1 MIPSLWIIFTS
12 LISTLVTALSP
23 HPKLILISFDG
34 FRYDLLN
41 ATMCPNIFK
50 WAVRSSWF
58 ANGSRSQYVT
68 YTAPNHMS
76 IVTGLHEEDHG
87 IVSNYFWDTD
97 TGKFFDYFNSTKRQG
112 VVNESLDISWYLGE
126 PVWLTNEKSDSTRR
140 SATFYWPNGE
150 APFPSPPHRPSIHR
164 QWKDFRNL
172 TEWMTDVDAIIDLFT
187 NEEDPVNFVAWYVAE
202 PDHTL
207 HLNGFYNG
215 ELRKKI
221 HQLDQLFGYFVAK
234 LHDSGLEDVVNVIL
248 TADHGHAEIEGAE
261 NVMCV
266 RDYITS
272 EGYDLG
278 DHMIYPHNES
288 IALEI
293 YRNLTDAVK
302 KHGYK
307 VNIFLKEN
315 IPKHLFYSNSS
326 RIGRIVIEP
335 EVGWAASLSCKT
347 NKLLETY
354 SSGNVKF
361 NSSTHGMDPDRK
373 EMRAFLVVGGPS
385 IIPGKREWITFFVLI
400 IPSIC
405 VVVLFMIYACKHT
418 ILTENQGWAWSQKGY
433 RPLLMN
439 TVDIERSGSSN
450 ISAPLTRADINKE
463 ESILVRNQHI
473 RYGDYGVLGPI
484 LEKYLK
490 TTDSILQVG
499 CGNSQLAAEMY
510 DNGFRTIHSID
521 NNSSVIEE
529 QRLRNKQR
537 PELVFLED
545 DATSMS
551 SGDESFSVVIDKGTL
566 DALLPPDATVQQ
578 LESVR
583 NMFAEVDR
591 VLKIGGRYQ
600 IITLAQ
606 QHIVKFWIEYF
617 SKTKLDSEASISIE
631 SSLQQGPRYRFF
643 IVDDAK
649 AKAIRSYAVFIVP
662 LGREGEWIFSTEKGR
677 RTLLEQAKKDELGP
691 FASRFD
697 PRENGGLIDFLSCGS
712 VDVRVT
718 QASGESAIN
727 GKWTV
732 EDVVVDEQEYRRLL
746 AVLGLGGGI
755 LASFL
760 LRHFNKAVIDAI
772 ELDPDVVK
780 VATQWFALPSRDS
793 RMNVQVKD
801 ALDYLEEAPQKGD
814 REKLDMLFVDLAG
827 AVHESGLSCP
837 PAVFLTDPVLRN
849 MKNSL
854 GANGVVALNL
864 VTRDADV
871 AERARRSISAHFP
884 ALFHI
889 HSEEDVNEVLLAC
902 SSVPPSFDPLKF
914 SKSMRKDLPWL
925 NDLAPLVG
933 RITRVT
939 SFRD

>member
-1 MIPSLWIIFTS
+1 MATLGSVSTA
-12 LISTLVTALSP
+12 ISPQVGR
-23 HPKLILISFDG
+23 SFLCSKCHCDC
-34 FRYDLLN
+34 L
-41 ATMCPNIFK
+41 
-50 WAVRSSWF
+50 
-58 ANGSRSQYVT
+58 
-68 YTAPNHMS
+68 
-76 IVTGLHEEDHG
+76 
-87 IVSNYFWDTD
+87 
-97 TGKFFDYFNSTKRQG
+97 
-112 VVNESLDISWYLGE
+112 
-126 PVWLTNEKSDSTRR
+126 
-140 SATFYWPNGE
+140 
-150 APFPSPPHRPSIHR
+150 
-164 QWKDFRNL
+164 
-172 TEWMTDVDAIIDLFT
+172 
-187 NEEDPVNFVAWYVAE
+187 
-202 PDHTL
+202 
-207 HLNGFYNG
+207 
-215 ELRKKI
+215 
-221 HQLDQLFGYFVAK
+221 
-234 LHDSGLEDVVNVIL
+234 
-248 TADHGHAEIEGAE
+248 
-261 NVMCV
+261 
-266 RDYITS
+266 
-272 EGYDLG
+272 
-278 DHMIYPHNES
+278 
-288 IALEI
+288 
-293 YRNLTDAVK
+293 
-302 KHGYK
+302 
-307 VNIFLKEN
+307 
-315 IPKHLFYSNSS
+315 
-326 RIGRIVIEP
+326 
-335 EVGWAASLSCKT
+335 AA
-347 NKLLETY
+347 
-354 SSGNVKF
+354 
-361 NSSTHGMDPDRK
+361 
-373 EMRAFLVVGGPS
+373 
-385 IIPGKREWITFFVLI
+385 
-400 IPSIC
+400 
-405 VVVLFMIYACKHT
+405 KHT
-418 ILTENQGWAWSQKGY
+418 ENDLEAAPTETLTF
-433 RPLLMN
+433 
-439 TVDIERSGSSN
+439 
-450 ISAPLTRADINKE
+450 
-463 ESILVRNQHI
+463 
-473 RYGDYGVLGPI
+473 
-484 LEKYLK
+484 
-490 TTDSILQVG
+490 
-499 CGNSQLAAEMY
+499 EMY

-617 SKTKLDSEASISIE
+617 SKTHKASKCNEYSNGEKFRYLQSVLVIFYFFQLRYFGALIACFSPIELCRSSCDRVERFHDQNELESAIIAEQELSQFVHLCSRKLDSEASISIE

-677 RTLLEQAKKDELGP
+677 RTLLEQAKKDRLAVVTLSRTQSYSSLKDVQDELGP

-732 EDVVVDEQEYRRLL
+732 EDVVVDEQEYRRLVFLSSSNIVQSEAPLKTVKGKKTVNLEVLSCDHHSLMLSGLSLLPQNPFGDPSKTHIKL

-889 HSEEDVNEVLLAC
+889 HSEEDVNENFGPLLSPTVVLMAWKVGTKPLLSPC
-902 SSVPPSFDPLKF
+902 MVISSPVNS
-914 SKSMRKDLPWL
+914 L
-925 NDLAPLVG
+925 NELNSNNCTTWQL
-933 RITRVT
+933 TM
-939 SFRD
+939 